1 MPKSLSQNDR
11 NIYKK
16 ISYAKD
22 LFQSRNDDRNQ
33 TNYFLSGNKNGRYFA
48 LGMFLYN
55 NLDFTTIYKYE
66 AVSLFGEPIRKA
78 VLCCKKGWNFSLSKT
93 EEKPSKPSNKMLYAS
108 EWNEIIPFSKAVEL
122 YAKTKL
128 KKQD

>member
-33 TNYFLSGNKNGRYFA
+33 TNYFLSGNKNGRYLA
-48 LGMFLYN
+48 LAVFLYSKQ
-55 NLDFTTIYKYE
+55 DFTTI
-66 AVSLFGEPIRKA
+66 LFCNAFEFFTDFVK
-78 VLCCKKGWNFSLSKT
+78 VYWDHKKFYDFSLPKT
-93 EEKPSKPSNKMLYAS
+93 EEKPSKSSNKMLYAS